1 MRIDMMLQ
9 SFTPPPSWGTWEKN
23 PQHLDPNI
31 VVLRYFGSA
40 TMQESKDS
48 VGKIGKNGLK
58 HPQEKKLV
66 KNWNGNHYKKYDT
79 TFLLDYQ
86 ALFS

>member
-1 MRIDMMLQ
+1 
-9 SFTPPPSWGTWEKN
+9 
-23 PQHLDPNI
+23 
-31 VVLRYFGSA
+31 
-40 TMQESKDS
+40 MQESKDS
-48 VGKIGKNGLK
+48 VGKIGKNSLK